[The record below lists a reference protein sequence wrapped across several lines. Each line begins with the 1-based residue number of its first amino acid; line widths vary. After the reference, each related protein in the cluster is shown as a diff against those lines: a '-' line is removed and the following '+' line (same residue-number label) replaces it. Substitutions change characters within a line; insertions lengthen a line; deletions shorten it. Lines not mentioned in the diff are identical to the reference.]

1 MRKFCLS
8 FLVLAIA
15 VTGMG
20 CPSSAIQKKAVRDL
34 DATHKLIFPEYI
46 RLIEKK
52 YAPDAADS
60 SEDAE
65 DKKAKIQRRKDFVK
79 SANDLVD
86 GLEAAVK
93 E

>member
-46 RLIEKK
+46 RLVESK
-52 YAPDAADS
+52 YAPVEGES
-60 SEDAE
+60 SEDAD

-79 SANDLVD
+79 SANNLVD
-86 GLEAAVK
+86 KMEAAIK